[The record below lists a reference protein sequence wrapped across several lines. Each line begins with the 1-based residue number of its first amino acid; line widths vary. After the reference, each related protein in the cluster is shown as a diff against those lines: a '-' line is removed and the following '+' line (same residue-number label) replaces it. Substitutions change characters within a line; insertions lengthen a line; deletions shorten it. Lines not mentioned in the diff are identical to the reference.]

1 MVSSPSMS
9 REASRVCVA
18 VLFHAWSSWSRHAL
32 PEMLCRVQWWSHPSS
47 CARCDVA
54 RACPLLLPIT
64 AAVCHAA
71 AVCSSM
77 SLVCFVVVSMPIA
90 GRKLRVAVPSRLV
103 VEPQRN
109 SLGIPTLAAMLGDMC
124 VDMSFVHEREQKV
137 KKGDEGLEEVVGGS
151 AAIVISK
158 TLPSNCHRSRA
169 LGRAPTGHPHAVCG
183 SAWTA
188 SRQPDLGSCLSREL
202 PLASLSRPQPGLAA
216 QPKRCL
222 LAVAWRPISSLRE
235 QLASNFNLESSPLVR
250 RCRCAYDFKFL
261 HEVKSN

>member
-1 MVSSPSMS
+1 MP
-9 REASRVCVA
+9 
-18 VLFHAWSSWSRHAL
+18 
-32 PEMLCRVQWWSHPSS
+32 CRVRWWSHPSS

-54 RACPLLLPIT
+54 RACPLLLQIT

-71 AVCSSM
+71 DVCSSM

-158 TLPSNCHRSRA
+158 TLPSTCHRSRA

-188 SRQPDLGSCLSREL
+188 SRQPDLGSCLSPKL
-202 PLASLSRPQPGLAA
+202 PLASLSLSQPQPGLAA
-216 QPKRCL
+216 RSSAAFSPL
-222 LAVAWRPISSLRE
+222 PGGRPPARGHSHPRRL
-235 QLASNFNLESSPLVR
+235 SSPLTLQLA
-250 RCRCAYDFKFL
+250 CDFKFL
-261 HEVKSN
+261 QGIEFYLLVAADRIQFEFTTPLSGSVISRATCQSSAEL

>member
-1 MVSSPSMS
+1 MP
-9 REASRVCVA
+9 
-18 VLFHAWSSWSRHAL
+18 
-32 PEMLCRVQWWSHPSS
+32 CRVRWWSHPSS

-54 RACPLLLPIT
+54 RACPLLLQIT
-64 AAVCHAA
+64 AAVCYAA
-71 AVCSSM
+71 DVCSSM

-158 TLPSNCHRSRA
+158 TLPSTCHRSRA

-188 SRQPDLGSCLSREL
+188 SRQPDLGSCLSPKL
-202 PLASLSRPQPGLAA
+202 PLASLSLSQPQPGLAA
-216 QPKRCL
+216 RSRRCL
-222 LAVAWRPISSLRE
+222 LAVAWRPPTSSKPW
-235 QLASNFNLESSPLVR
+235 AR
-250 RCRCAYDFKFL
+250 R
-261 HEVKSN
+261 S